1 MIPRR
6 LMNWQFQLLE
16 SALAASTTIALRSSD
31 AMSAAAAGKQPD
43 RREGNLMVTE
53 KAAALSAGYFAAALE
68 LNRQWLRASMTGS
81 LPPADA
87 WLRLL
92 QAGAKPARATVRK
105 NARRLTRRGR

>member
-6 LMNWQFQLLE
+6 FMTWQFQLLE

-31 AMSAAAAGKQPD
+31 AMSAVAAGKQPD

-68 LNRQWLRASMTGS
+68 LNRQWLRASMTGL

-92 QAGAKPARATVRK
+92 QAGAKPARTTVRK
-105 NARRLTRRGR
+105 NARRLSRRGG

>member
-1 MIPRR
+1 MISRR
-6 LMNWQFQLLE
+6 YMNWQFEVLE

-31 AMSAAAAGKQPD
+31 VMGAVAAGKLPD

-53 KAAALSAGYFAAALE
+53 KAAALSAGVFAAVLE

-81 LPPADA
+81 LAPADA

-92 QAGAKPARATVRK
+92 QAGSKPARVSVRK

>member
-6 LMNWQFQLLE
+6 LMNWQFELLE
-16 SALAASTTIALRSSD
+16 SVLAASTTIALRSSD
-31 AMSAAAAGKQPD
+31 AMSAVAAGKQPD

-81 LPPADA
+81 LSPADA

-92 QAGAKPARATVRK
+92 QAGSKPARVSVRK
-105 NARRLTRRGR
+105 NARRLSRRGR

>member
-6 LMNWQFQLLE
+6 FMTWQFQLLE

-31 AMSAAAAGKQPD
+31 AMSAAAAGKRPN

-81 LPPADA
+81 LAPADA

-92 QAGAKPARATVRK
+92 QAGSKPARATVRK
-105 NARRLTRRGR
+105 NAKRLTRRGR

>member
-6 LMNWQFQLLE
+6 FMTWQFQLLE

-31 AMSAAAAGKQPD
+31 AMSAVAAGKQPD

-68 LNRQWLRASMTGS
+68 LNRQWLKASMTGS
-81 LPPADA
+81 LAPTDA

-92 QAGAKPARATVRK
+92 QAGSNPARVTVRK
-105 NARRLTRRGR
+105 NARRLSRRGR